1 MSKDGT
7 GTTIADVLGAYLTAQ
22 CEVALAIGA
31 ELETALGDDPGAD
44 QSRISADQIHDVRVA
59 YRRLRST
66 IRIFGDVFSMPE
78 AGRLSDDATW
88 FALRLG
94 GVRDLDVLAERLTA
108 AIEGLDADL
117 VLHDAAAELDNQIR
131 YRRGIALAELRDA
144 LHSQAYAD
152 LVDQLRR
159 WQQTPPWAPPAS
171 RPAGRLKKYVK
182 HADRRLT
189 KRLRRAADAIRAG
202 DPEAEEMIHSARKAG
217 KRHRYA
223 VEAAASV
230 IGSAAA
236 KAVTAGKQL
245 QDQLGEYQDSRL
257 ATDFLRD
264 LGGIPGRNGFTFG
277 VLYAQEVDHRRKLR
291 KAIRKLA
298 G

>member
-1 MSKDGT
+1 
-7 GTTIADVLGAYLTAQ
+7 
-22 CEVALAIGA
+22 
-31 ELETALGDDPGAD
+31 
-44 QSRISADQIHDVRVA
+44 
-59 YRRLRST
+59 
-66 IRIFGDVFSMPE
+66 
-78 AGRLSDDATW
+78 
-88 FALRLG
+88 
-94 GVRDLDVLAERLTA
+94 
-108 AIEGLDADL
+108 
-117 VLHDAAAELDNQIR
+117 
-131 YRRGIALAELRDA
+131 
-144 LHSQAYAD
+144 
-152 LVDQLRR
+152 
-159 WQQTPPWAPPAS
+159 
-171 RPAGRLKKYVK
+171 
-182 HADRRLT
+182 
-189 KRLRRAADAIRAG
+189 
-202 DPEAEEMIHSARKAG
+202 MIHSARKAG